1 MITYVEVDTERLNR
15 DIQELNES
23 LAKVQGSLVSMMEEI
38 EEMNGMWT
46 GRANLAFRLQ
56 VNRDRELMEALISE
70 TRHLSEC
77 MAYAGNEYVRC
88 ENDVKSAVEAIRI

>member
-46 GRANLAFRLQ
+46 GRANLAFRL
-56 VNRDRELMEALISE
+56 
-70 TRHLSEC
+70 
-77 MAYAGNEYVRC
+77 
-88 ENDVKSAVEAIRI
+88 